1 MEDAFQAKAKG
12 IVVGVD
18 RFGVLPAASWAT
30 ELGGDEEG
38 SAGDVAQD
46 DQSGDRLETAG
57 KRLVATRVADAA
69 DDVLAAKF
77 FEIIAA
83 WRRP

>member
-18 RFGVLPAASWAT
+18 RFGVLPTASWAT
-30 ELGGDEEG
+30 GLGSGEEG
-38 SAGDVAQD
+38 FAGVVAQD
-46 DQSGDRLETAG
+46 DQSGDGLETAG

-69 DDVLAAKF
+69 DDVFAAKF
-77 FEIIAA
+77 FETIAA